1 MNTRT
6 SSKAQPKSID
16 LLNDLEFVLKK
27 TRFRT
32 LLNRYGFK
40 KTRGTSVVDI
50 LMSLFLLPFTRQ
62 SLAEGITDNDN
73 VGFGKDALYSLL
85 NNSKCNWRRLL
96 LAVGSQTYN
105 VISKLTDREK
115 VLIIDTTAYGRNRS
129 KNVELLSRVKDHS
142 TKRYVRGFRLQAAAI
157 SDGHSLIPV
166 DFSLLASA
174 DPKKRFCEMRNDID
188 KRTTGFRRR
197 LEALQKA
204 PILAAEMAQRIKSKG
219 LRFSY
224 ILVDSWYSD
233 PKTVLALHKS
243 SPVICMMKKGRTNYQ
258 IDGKKLTLKQIYAS
272 LPKRRGRAKILASQK
287 ITLTD
292 TVSANIVFVRHNSKR
307 DWLAIMS
314 TDPQLSA
321 EEVVRIYGKRW
332 DIEVFFKMAKQHLRL
347 ESEIQSRNF
356 DALIAQISVVF
367 LRYQFMAWRLRQHD
381 DPRTFG
387 QLFRFCSQEVKD
399 ITLIE
404 SIERILDL
412 VMEYVIQIESVD
424 NSLTKQIKAIF
435 ESCMNLFFGS
445 AHVSIRSAP
454 QN

>member
-204 PILAAEMAQRIKSKG
+204 PILAAEMALRIKSKG

-292 TVSANIVFVRHNSKR
+292 TVSANIVFVRHNSKK
-307 DWLAIMS
+307 DW
-314 TDPQLSA
+314 
-321 EEVVRIYGKRW
+321 
-332 DIEVFFKMAKQHLRL
+332 
-347 ESEIQSRNF
+347 
-356 DALIAQISVVF
+356 
-367 LRYQFMAWRLRQHD
+367 
-381 DPRTFG
+381 
-387 QLFRFCSQEVKD
+387 
-399 ITLIE
+399 
-404 SIERILDL
+404 
-412 VMEYVIQIESVD
+412 
-424 NSLTKQIKAIF
+424 
-435 ESCMNLFFGS
+435 
-445 AHVSIRSAP
+445 VSG
-454 QN
+454 N

>member
-1 MNTRT
+1 VNTLT
-6 SSKAQPKSID
+6 SSEAQPKSID
-16 LLNDLEFVLKK
+16 LLNDIDFVIKK

-32 LLNRYGFK
+32 LLNRFGFK
-40 KTRGTSVVDI
+40 KTKGTSVVDI

-62 SLAEGITDNDN
+62 SLSEGITDNDN

-85 NNSKCNWRRLL
+85 NNPKCNWRRLL
-96 LAVGSQTYN
+96 LAVGFQVYN
-105 VISKLTDREK
+105 AISKLTDREK

-142 TKRYVRGFRLQAAAI
+142 TNRYVRGFRLQAAAI
-157 SDGHSLIPV
+157 SDGHTLIPV

-174 DPKKRFCEMRNDID
+174 DPKKRFCEMRTDID

-204 PILAAEMAQRIKSKG
+204 PGLAAEMAQRIIKAG
-219 LRFSY
+219 LGFNY

-233 PKTVLALHKS
+233 PKTVLGLHES
-243 SPVICMMKKGRTNYQ
+243 APVICMMKKGRTKYQ
-258 IDGKKLTLKQIYAS
+258 VGEKKLTLKQIYAS
-272 LPKRRGRAKILASQK
+272 LPKRRGRAKILASQE
-287 ITLTD
+287 IMLTD
-292 TVSANIVFVRHNSKR
+292 TVAANIVFVRHNSKKE
-307 DWLAIMS
+307 WLAIMS
-314 TDPQLSA
+314 TDSQLPA

-387 QLFRFCSQEVKD
+387 QLFRFCSQEIKD
-399 ITLIE
+399 ITLME

-412 VMEYVIQIESVD
+412 VMVYVSQIESVD
-424 NSLTKQIKAIF
+424 NNLTKQIKTIF
-435 ESCMNLFFGS
+435 QSCMNLFFGS
-445 AHVSIRSAP
+445 AHASIRTVI